1 MPDLVW
7 LFVLLPCAVCVH
19 QEQTIQQLEQRI
31 ALFQSDSALS
41 GAESGVSNRV
51 AALHDR
57 FQNQDGTNRRVVF
70 FLALSMRWY
79 AFVRIYVSVN
89 CYVRMYCV
97 SNYLIFAG

>member
-1 MPDLVW
+1 VPNLVW

-31 ALFQSDSALS
+31 ASFQSDSALS

-57 FQNQDGTNRRVVF
+57 FQNQEGTNRLCCVLSCLVNAVVC
-70 FLALSMRWY
+70 
-79 AFVRIYVSVN
+79 VRADICERKSL
-89 CYVRMYCV
+89 R
-97 SNYLIFAG
+97 SNVLCLWQG